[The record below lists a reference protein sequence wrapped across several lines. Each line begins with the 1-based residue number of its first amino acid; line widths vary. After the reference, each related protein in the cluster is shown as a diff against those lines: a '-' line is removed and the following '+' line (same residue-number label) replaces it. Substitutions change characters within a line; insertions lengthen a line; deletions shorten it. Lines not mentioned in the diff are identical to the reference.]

1 MVYIIHNWCTLILKV
16 AVAAWP
22 TQYNSPGNSF
32 ITLPWLKSML
42 QSNMVLLTKTTL
54 QCVLFPT
61 GFRDNV
67 SVAGMMSF
75 ECPVLL
81 GRVWLSMST
90 CIKLVW
96 KTVTSDLCLCCF
108 LIYLW
113 GLSLTV
119 AARAERRAVLTLEVS
134 TIWKVILLKSYF
146 EFKLYFHLI
155 NFHWYWQSIVI
166 FPWI

>member
-1 MVYIIHNWCTLILKV
+1 MAISFSNLYVHIYMPLFGQRTSNDTICSLSISHLHYISYYQAMAKAKQGRCCWNDEFWMPCTSWTSVTFHEYMYWVGVKDCERLWPVICV
-16 AVAAWP
+16 FAV
-22 TQYNSPGNSF
+22 
-32 ITLPWLKSML
+32 
-42 QSNMVLLTKTTL
+42 
-54 QCVLFPT
+54 
-61 GFRDNV
+61 
-67 SVAGMMSF
+67 
-75 ECPVLL
+75 
-81 GRVWLSMST
+81 
-90 CIKLVW
+90 
-96 KTVTSDLCLCCF
+96 

-134 TIWKVILLKSYF
+134 TIWKVIWLKSYC